1 MDTPD
6 VFRVIAHIAHCSYF
20 LTFWCSFYCQD
31 VFVILDPKVLRLKN
45 KERQRHLFLFEQA
58 LLVTKEMKDSDG
70 KVVYFYK
77 YKLKVCKVDNA
88 VVCISRS

>member
-1 MDTPD
+1 M
-6 VFRVIAHIAHCSYF
+6 
-20 LTFWCSFYCQD
+20 
-31 VFVILDPKVLRLKN
+31 
-45 KERQRHLFLFEQA
+45 FLFEQA

-88 VVCISRS
+88 VVWER